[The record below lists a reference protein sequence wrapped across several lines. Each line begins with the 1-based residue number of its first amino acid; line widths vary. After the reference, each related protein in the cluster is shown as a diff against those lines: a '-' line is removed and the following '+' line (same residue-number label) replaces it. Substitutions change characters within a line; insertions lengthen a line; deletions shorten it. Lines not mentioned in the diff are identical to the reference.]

1 MLRAKIVLK
10 AAGGRQNKEIAED
23 WGTLHKTVGLWR
35 NRFAKLRIAGI
46 EKDAP
51 GRGRP
56 KTVGAKKVA
65 DIVRITTQETP
76 PNATQWS
83 TRDMAKASE
92 VSASTFGRIWRAHGL
107 KPHLVRSFKLSNDP
121 EFALKLENIVG
132 LYLNP
137 PANAIVLS
145 CDEKSQI
152 QALDRT
158 QPSLAFRSGRTKT
171 VTHDYK
177 RNGTSTL
184 FAALN
189 TLNGKVLS
197 MCAQRHRHQEW
208 LRFLQLIDRETP
220 AGLEIHVIA
229 DNYATHKNDKVER
242 WLARH
247 PRFHMHFTPTSSSW
261 LNMVER
267 FFRDITSKRIRRGAF
282 CIVEVLVQAIDSY
295 IAEHTWTPS
304 PSSGRPRP
312 ATFWPRSREQELRS
326 RTMPHQPDS
335 LHWRGDSTT
344 PAHQAASRSP
354 SAITQVTRSMVGA
367 APRSSRSS
375 HFAPKRP

>member
-1 MLRAKIVLK
+1 VAIELTDQERATLEGYARGRSTPARLVLRAKIVLQ
-10 AAGGRQNKEIAED
+10 AAKGAQNKEIAED
-23 WGTLHKTVGLWR
+23 LGTLQKTVGLWR

-56 KTVGAKKVA
+56 KSIGAKKIA

-92 VSASTFGRIWRAHGL
+92 VSASTVRRIWREHGL
-107 KPHLVRSFKLSNDP
+107 KPHLVRGFKVSRDP
-121 EFALKLENIVG
+121 EFAEKLGDVVG

-158 QPSLAFRSGRTKT
+158 QPSLPFRSGRTKT

-189 TLNGKVLS
+189 TLNGQVLS
-197 MCAQRHRHQEW
+197 MCAPRHRHQEW
-208 LRFLQLIDRETP
+208 LRFLQMIDRETP
-220 AGLEIHVIA
+220 AHLQIRKRPTGLTAAAGPPPECAAPTRSPTPRIA
-229 DNYATHKNDKVER
+229 WPSWRAA
-242 WLARH
+242 AR
-247 PRFHMHFTPTSSSW
+247 
-261 LNMVER
+261 
-267 FFRDITSKRIRRGAF
+267 
-282 CIVEVLVQAIDSY
+282 
-295 IAEHTWTPS
+295 
-304 PSSGRPRP
+304 
-312 ATFWPRSREQELRS
+312 RS
-326 RTMPHQPDS
+326 DS
-335 LHWRGDSTT
+335 LG
-344 PAHQAASRSP
+344 ASRP
-354 SAITQVTRSMVGA
+354 
-367 APRSSRSS
+367 
-375 HFAPKRP
+375 

>member
-1 MLRAKIVLK
+1 MRVAVAIELTDQERATLDGYARGRSTPARLVLRAKIVLQ
-10 AAGGRQNKEIAED
+10 AAKGRQNKEIAED
-23 WGTLHKTVGLWR
+23 LGTLQKTVGLWR

-56 KTVGAKKVA
+56 KTIGAKKVA

-92 VSASTFGRIWRAHGL
+92 VSASTVRRIWREHGL
-107 KPHLVRSFKLSNDP
+107 KPHVVRGFKVSRDP
-121 EFALKLENIVG
+121 EFAEKRGDVVG

-145 CDEKSQI
+145 CDKKSQI

-158 QPSLAFRSGRTKT
+158 QPSLPFCSGRTKT

-184 FAALN
+184 FAAMN

-197 MCAQRHRHQEW
+197 MCAPRHRHQEW
-208 LRFLQLIDRETP
+208 LRFLQMIDRET
-220 AGLEIHVIA
+220 AAHLEIHVIA
-229 DNYATHKNDKVER
+229 DNYATQKHDRVAR

-247 PRFHMHFTPTSSSW
+247 PRFHMHFTPTSASW

-267 FFRDITSKRIRRGAF
+267 FFRDITTKRIRRGVF
-282 CIVEVLVQAIDSY
+282 PSVEALVQAIENY
-295 IAEHTWTPS
+295 IAEHNLDPKPFIWT
-304 PSSGRPRP
+304 
-312 ATFWPRSREQELRS
+312 AKA
-326 RTMPHQPDS
+326 
-335 LHWRGDSTT
+335 GDIL
-344 PAHQAASRSP
+344 AK
-354 SAITQVTRSMVGA
+354 VTRARA
-367 APRSSRSS
+367 ALAND
-375 HFAPKRP
+375 APSV

>member
-1 MLRAKIVLK
+1 MRVAVAIELSEEERAILASYARGRSTPARLVLRAKIVLR
-10 AAGGRQNKEIAED
+10 AAKGMENKDIAEELK
-23 WGTLHKTVGLWR
+23 TLAKTVGLWR
-35 NRFAKLRIAGI
+35 RRFAEQRVAGI

-56 KTVGAKKVA
+56 TTIGSKKVA
-65 DIVRITTQETP
+65 EIVRVTTKETP

-83 TRDMAKASE
+83 TRDMAKAAE
-92 VSASTFGRIWRAHGL
+92 VSPSTVRRIWRAHGL
-107 KPHLVRSFKLSNDP
+107 KPHLIRTFKLSRDP
-121 EFALKLENIVG
+121 EFAAKLNNVVG

-158 QPSLAFRSGRTKT
+158 QPSLPFRSGRTNT
-171 VTHDYK
+171 ITHDYK

-189 TLNGKVLS
+189 TLTGKVLS

-208 LRFLQLIDRETP
+208 LRFLQMIDRETP
-220 AGLEIHVIA
+220 ANLDIHVIA
-229 DNYATHKNDKVER
+229 DNYGTHKHARVKK
-242 WLARH
+242 WLQRH

-267 FFRDITSKRIRRGAF
+267 FFRDITTKRIRRGAF
-282 CIVEVLVQAIDSY
+282 PSVAHLVAAIESY
-295 IAEHTWTPS
+295 IAEHNLDPKPFIWTAKA
-304 PSSGRPRP
+304 GDILAKVTRAR
-312 ATFWPRSREQELRS
+312 A
-326 RTMPHQPDS
+326 S
-335 LHWRGDSTT
+335 L
-344 PAHQAASRSP
+344 ANNAP
-354 SAITQVTRSMVGA
+354 SA
-367 APRSSRSS
+367 
-375 HFAPKRP
+375 